1 MDFLGS
7 KNWHLKQV
15 HFFDHLPS
23 ETMARIEK
31 LLHYKSYDRGEVLC
45 QPDDHTELLF
55 FLTQGRV
62 KQYTL
67 SNEGQERILHIFKV
81 GDAFG
86 GLLLGHHRELL
97 PWTQALDDCTVIEV
111 NRQTFNAF
119 VQEAPEVCF
128 RLFEFLSDHHAEDI
142 HRFERFLHL
151 KAGGRLVMT
160 LLDYAQRTNQFDDQ
174 DIFEVNPPFT
184 QEELANQ
191 IGVARTTVA
200 ELMTELRNLDILAG
214 KGRDLFVHRGRALT
228 YLENN

>member
-7 KNWHLKQV
+7 KNWHLSQV
-15 HFFDHLPS
+15 HFFDQLPP
-23 ETMARIEK
+23 EVMARIEK
-31 LLHYKSYDRGEVLC
+31 RLRYRSYERGEVLC
-45 QPDDHTELLF
+45 QPDDHTQVLF

-67 SNEGQERILHIFKV
+67 SNEGQERILHIFKA

-86 GLLLGHHRELL
+86 GLLLGNHRELL
-97 PWTQALDDCTVIEV
+97 PWTQALDDCTVVEV
-111 NRQTFNAF
+111 NRQTFDSF

-128 RLFEFLSDHHAEDI
+128 RLFEFLADHHAEDI

-160 LLDYAQRTNQFDDQ
+160 LLDYAQRTQLFDDH
-174 DIFEVNPPFT
+174 EVLEIDPPFT

-214 KGRDLFVHRGRALT
+214 KGREVLIHKGRALQ
-228 YLENN
+228 YLESN